1 MTGLLV
7 LPTKTAGSIGQ
18 VKNTLP
24 EDVGVEVDLDYYET
38 AAEAERQKDAL
49 IAMAARMGLGDGTT
63 PGSFEAMKAGF
74 EAGEGLRLMTLDGS
88 GAYASIR
95 IEDSFAAP
103 TSAHGYSAGY
113 RVGSWWVERGLGE
126 GPGVP
131 GPITLWECL
140 SDTDDAAAWQVRA
153 IPASTAATD
162 IARAGAAGSSI
173 RVARADHVHDGGV
186 QPVRTVTASATL
198 TTTDAIVLVSTAAGD
213 VSLTLPAPDKVG
225 RNFRIK
231 KITADTNLISLVPH
245 DTSGSGP
252 MIEDGG
258 SGETVDLPDSNIAAR
273 NAWFLVWSGTQW
285 WL

>member
-7 LPTKTAGSIGQ
+7 LPTKTDGSIGR

-24 EDVGVEVDLDYYET
+24 EDVGVEFDPDYYES
-38 AAEAERQKDAL
+38 AAEAERAKDAL
-49 IAMAARMGLGDGTT
+49 IATASRLGLGDGTT
-63 PGSFEAMKAGF
+63 PGSFEAMKRGF

-95 IEDSFAAP
+95 IQDSFTAP
-103 TSAHGYSAGY
+103 NSAHGYTAGF
-113 RVGSWWVERGLGE
+113 RVGSWWVERGPGE

-140 SDTDDAAAWQVRA
+140 SDIDGAAVWQVRA

-162 IARAGAAGSSI
+162 IARASAAGSSI

-198 TTTDAIVLVSTAAGD
+198 TTTDAIILVSTAAGD
-213 VSLTLPAPDKVG
+213 VQLTLPAPDKVG
-225 RNFRIK
+225 RNFRVK

-245 DTSGSGP
+245 DTGGSGP

-258 SGETVDLPDSNIAAR
+258 NGETVDLPDSGVAAR
-273 NAWFLVWSGTQW
+273 NAWFVVWSGAQW

>member
-7 LPTKTAGSIGQ
+7 LPTKADGSIGR

-24 EDVGVEVDLDYYET
+24 EDVGVEFDLDYYET

-49 IAMAARMGLGDGTT
+49 VAIASRMGLADGST
-63 PGSFEAMKAGF
+63 PGSLEAMKAGL

-95 IEDSFAAP
+95 IQDSFSAP
-103 TSAHGYSAGY
+103 TSAHGYTAGF
-113 RVGSWWVERGLGE
+113 RVGSWWVERGPGE

-140 SDTDDAAAWQVRA
+140 SDIDAAAEWQVRA

-162 IARAGAAGSSI
+162 IARASAAGSSA

-198 TTTDAIVLVSTAAGD
+198 TSADAIILVNTAAGD

-225 RNFRIK
+225 RNFRVK
-231 KITADTNLISLVPH
+231 KITADTNLISLIPH
-245 DTSGSGP
+245 DTSGLGP

-258 SGETVDLPDSNIAAR
+258 NGEMVDLPDSGAAAR
-273 NAWFLVWSGTQW
+273 NAWFIVWSGTQW